1 MGKAILPPLN
11 CAGSQQ
17 IAFTRSTNESFFL
30 NILVRS
36 KAVGGFS
43 ITGAGT
49 ATIDTTKFEPVPGT
63 SGEWKAAQLEFNN
76 TQIPV
81 NQAQLITN
89 TIDVFSLAIING
101 GGGTGCRYGFFSEF
115 AAEID
120 INAGANGTVC
130 ANDTFQLAGT
140 ISGGTTTGMWISS
153 GSGQFLP
160 SDTSLSA
167 SYVPSPAD
175 VSAGGVTITLISTGN
190 CTPVSDEFNLNITPA
205 PTVNAGANVSVCK
218 NNPSVSLNGVVTIA
232 SGGIWSGGSGT
243 YSPSNTQLLTNYT
256 PSAAEIAAGSVTLTL
271 TSTGNGTCNPVTD
284 NITISITPAPTIDA
298 GLSQILCA
306 NNPDA
311 SLSGSIL
318 GASGGAWSG
327 GSGTFSPNINA
338 LNATYT
344 PTAAEIALGSVVLTL
359 TTVGNGNCVP
369 ETDTVRLSFTPS
381 PTASAGV
388 TQTLCRNNP
397 TASLNG
403 SVTIATGGQ
412 WSGGS
417 GFFQPNANTLNA
429 TYTPSST
436 ELATGSVDLVLTTT
450 GNGKCN
456 PVKDTVR
463 INYTPTPTVDAGNDT
478 TVCEIAPRINL
489 SGRVTVATGGVWI
502 GGAGSYSS
510 SATSLVNVYTPT
522 ATEIAAGSLIL
533 RLQTTGFGNCNVVT
547 DSIKITFQP
556 QPIVNAGA
564 NQTSCANNPNVNLAG
579 LISNATGGIWS
590 GGTGTF
596 STNNRD
602 LNAVYTPSTAEINAG
617 RVTLTLTST
626 GNTKCAAVSDSMTI
640 TINAAPT
647 ANAGVNQSACSNN
660 ASVSLFGSV
669 NGASGGQWTGGLG
682 SFSPSANA
690 LNAIYTPTATE
701 ILNGSVNLILTTT
714 GNVLCTAV
722 KDTMTIS
729 YTASPSVN
737 AGANDTVCANN
748 LVAHLNGNI
757 SLSTGGIWTGG
768 GGIYSPSDTALN
780 LQYTP
785 NAAEIAAG
793 KAVLYLTTTGNGNCN
808 PEVDSVT
815 IYISATPR
823 VNAGGNQSVCVDNL
837 SVSLSGSVSGST
849 NSGQWTTLGSGI
861 FVPNNSALNATYIPS
876 AADSIVGKVDLILT
890 STNNGS
896 CLPTTDTMEVNIL
909 PAGNA
914 NAGVDAI
921 VCGNNPNV
929 ILSGSVSGGATSGV
943 WSTTGTGT
951 FSPNNTFLSATYIP
965 SANDIS
971 SGMVTLTLTANS
983 CDNNADQMTITITPS
998 PIVNAGQDQIICA
1011 NSLSAPLLGI
1021 VSGASTTGRWRTTGS
1036 GTFSPN
1042 DTTLNATYLPS
1053 AADSAAQSVQL
1064 ILTATGI
1071 GNCNTVSDTVR
1082 INIFPTGTVNAGI
1095 DQVLC
1100 ANNARVSL
1108 NGVISGGASKGR
1120 WSTSGTGVF
1129 APSNTDLNATYIPS
1143 SNDSIIGGVQLKLM
1157 VTNSCN
1163 PAADSLN
1170 VTFTPPPRVNAGP
1183 PAAAICG
1190 TNPTLS
1196 LAGKVNGAVGGKWTT
1211 SGTGTFNPSNTDL
1224 NAVYN
1229 ASNADINNG
1238 TVTLYLTST
1247 GNGNCNAVVD
1257 SIYVN
1262 IGNGIVANAG
1272 KNQNVCSTSGFT
1284 QLIGSISNGTTTG
1297 KWKTLGSGTFIPSD
1311 SLLTAE
1317 YHFSNADTINGSV
1330 KLVLTSTNNGSC
1342 AAATDTIEL
1351 VFGDAA
1357 YADAGVNQISCEANP
1372 DVYLGGFISGGAS
1385 KGVWST
1391 SGTGVFVPSDSV
1403 LNAKYIPSSSDLAL
1417 GNLNLILKTTDHGTC
1432 KQGMDTMQLI
1442 IEKEAI
1448 VDAGVNVEICAFKDS
1463 IPLSGNISYAK
1474 GGRWTTN
1481 GTGTFI
1487 PSDTVLSAYYQPSP
1501 SDLAAGEVLIYLTS
1515 RGSTICN
1522 AVKDSMKIE
1531 LVTPLIVDFGFDA
1544 SCVGQLMSFKDSTI
1558 VSYGVIT
1565 AWEWDFNDGKTSNSK
1580 NPIHIFETAGTKDVK
1595 LTVTS
1600 SLGCSSSIIKTVF
1613 VSGSPKAGFDIRP
1626 DSASVESTVSFLDAS
1641 SGANGW
1647 LWDFGDGLGNS
1658 SSQSPSYNYSTA
1670 GTFRVRQIVSNTYG
1684 CTDTLVKSVF
1694 IVKDGEVEEFDM
1706 PPLVPTGFSPN
1717 GDNENDV
1724 LRVLGGPFQ
1733 SVELKV

>member
-1 MGKAILPPLN
+1 MKKILLFGLLVLSVLYSSAQSGKEFWLAPPDVTYSHLPPGGVPIYLNISTFGAAATVTIDQPADTSFTPIVLNLAANASHQEDLTVFVAKLETRPTDSVLNTGLRIISTETITAYYEVSNRNNNDIYALKGKNALGTEFYIPLHDYAPFYNHTFTSPHEAFASFEIVATEDSTEVTIYSPVPVDGHPARTPFTIKLNKGQTYSCGYTGPGYESPANHPSGAVVLSNKDIAVSVKDDSNHNPSGGCYDLLGDQIVPVNIVGTEYIAVKGQLNVGGDESVFILATQNNTKVYIDSGTTPITTLFAGQTYRYDMDYLASSTTSNSVYIRLSKAAYVTHITGFGCEMGKAILPPLN

-63 SGEWKAAQLEFNN
+63 SGEWKAARLEFNN

-89 TIDVFSLAIING
+89 SIDVFSLAIING

-120 INAGANGTVC
+120 IDAGANGTVC
-130 ANDTFQLAGT
+130 ANDTFQLAGS
-140 ISGGTTTGMWISS
+140 ISGGTTTGMWVSS

-861 FVPNNSALNATYIPS
+861 FVRS
-876 AADSIVGKVDLILT
+876 
-890 STNNGS
+890 
-896 CLPTTDTMEVNIL
+896 
-909 PAGNA
+909 
-914 NAGVDAI
+914 
-921 VCGNNPNV
+921 
-929 ILSGSVSGGATSGV
+929 
-943 WSTTGTGT
+943 
-951 FSPNNTFLSATYIP
+951 
-965 SANDIS
+965 
-971 SGMVTLTLTANS
+971 
-983 CDNNADQMTITITPS
+983 
-998 PIVNAGQDQIICA
+998 
-1011 NSLSAPLLGI
+1011 
-1021 VSGASTTGRWRTTGS
+1021 
-1036 GTFSPN
+1036 
-1042 DTTLNATYLPS
+1042 
-1053 AADSAAQSVQL
+1053 
-1064 ILTATGI
+1064 
-1071 GNCNTVSDTVR
+1071 
-1082 INIFPTGTVNAGI
+1082 
-1095 DQVLC
+1095 
-1100 ANNARVSL
+1100 
-1108 NGVISGGASKGR
+1108 
-1120 WSTSGTGVF
+1120 
-1129 APSNTDLNATYIPS
+1129 
-1143 SNDSIIGGVQLKLM
+1143 
-1157 VTNSCN
+1157 
-1163 PAADSLN
+1163 
-1170 VTFTPPPRVNAGP
+1170 
-1183 PAAAICG
+1183 
-1190 TNPTLS
+1190 
-1196 LAGKVNGAVGGKWTT
+1196 
-1211 SGTGTFNPSNTDL
+1211 
-1224 NAVYN
+1224 
-1229 ASNADINNG
+1229 
-1238 TVTLYLTST
+1238 
-1247 GNGNCNAVVD
+1247 
-1257 SIYVN
+1257 
-1262 IGNGIVANAG
+1262 
-1272 KNQNVCSTSGFT
+1272 
-1284 QLIGSISNGTTTG
+1284 
-1297 KWKTLGSGTFIPSD
+1297 
-1311 SLLTAE
+1311 
-1317 YHFSNADTINGSV
+1317 
-1330 KLVLTSTNNGSC
+1330 
-1342 AAATDTIEL
+1342 
-1351 VFGDAA
+1351 
-1357 YADAGVNQISCEANP
+1357 
-1372 DVYLGGFISGGAS
+1372 
-1385 KGVWST
+1385 
-1391 SGTGVFVPSDSV
+1391 
-1403 LNAKYIPSSSDLAL
+1403 
-1417 GNLNLILKTTDHGTC
+1417 
-1432 KQGMDTMQLI
+1432 
-1442 IEKEAI
+1442 
-1448 VDAGVNVEICAFKDS
+1448 
-1463 IPLSGNISYAK
+1463 
-1474 GGRWTTN
+1474 
-1481 GTGTFI
+1481 
-1487 PSDTVLSAYYQPSP
+1487 
-1501 SDLAAGEVLIYLTS
+1501 
-1515 RGSTICN
+1515 
-1522 AVKDSMKIE
+1522 
-1531 LVTPLIVDFGFDA
+1531 
-1544 SCVGQLMSFKDSTI
+1544 
-1558 VSYGVIT
+1558 
-1565 AWEWDFNDGKTSNSK
+1565 
-1580 NPIHIFETAGTKDVK
+1580 
-1595 LTVTS
+1595 
-1600 SLGCSSSIIKTVF
+1600 
-1613 VSGSPKAGFDIRP
+1613 
-1626 DSASVESTVSFLDAS
+1626 
-1641 SGANGW
+1641 
-1647 LWDFGDGLGNS
+1647 
-1658 SSQSPSYNYSTA
+1658 
-1670 GTFRVRQIVSNTYG
+1670 
-1684 CTDTLVKSVF
+1684 
-1694 IVKDGEVEEFDM
+1694 EE
-1706 PPLVPTGFSPN
+1706 
-1717 GDNENDV
+1717 
-1724 LRVLGGPFQ
+1724 R
-1733 SVELKV
+1733 